1 MICGAMLRSGEM
13 QIWEWG
19 CLCGRE
25 GSNWGSCSW
34 EWRGRGH
41 EDPGFPKSCVLCI
54 TPTAIFILQCFHWH
68 VKTAILRAVNWA
80 SNSSL
85 PSAGCTCWGFRLL
98 ALGCERF
105 LGWVVLGCVAA
116 LTELCGVDL
125 VLAGFYGLCYCSV
138 GVSLFFRYSL
148 SLVLPWAR
156 EILFSIF
163 YGCSMSN

>member
-41 EDPGFPKSCVLCI
+41 EDPGLPKSCVLCR
-54 TPTAIFILQCFHWH
+54 TPTARFILKCFQCH

-85 PSAGCTCWGFRLL
+85 PSAGCTCWGFLLIGSGVRTFPRLV
-98 ALGCERF
+98 
-105 LGWVVLGCVAA
+105 WV
-116 LTELCGVDL
+116 
-125 VLAGFYGLCYCSV
+125 GLCCCTDRTVWCWPGLGGFLWSLLLQCW
-138 GVSLFFRYSL
+138 GVPVFQVFTPSRAPL
-148 SLVLPWAR
+148 S
-156 EILFSIF
+156 
-163 YGCSMSN
+163 